1 MVSGP
6 GMPGALF
13 VKGTDMPEEQQN
25 LFSGDELAVQ
35 ATDPAARIEALR
47 REIEHNSYLY
57 YALDA
62 PAISDGAFDSL
73 MHELRALEAQHPELI
88 DPSSPTQRVG
98 GYVGDQFAP
107 IQHERRMY
115 SLDDAMDAG
124 ELDEWLGRVE
134 DFFGEIPPLVC
145 ELKIDGSSVA
155 FTFENGR
162 LLKAATRGD
171 GTTGEDITVNV
182 RTVRDVPLRLRDE
195 ALSAIR
201 NTEEPIELRGECYMP
216 KSSFESLNAAAE
228 ANGKSGFANPRNAA
242 AGSLR
247 QKDPQVTAHRDLST
261 FVYAVGDERKLALD
275 TQWDLLQWLK
285 RAGFHVNP
293 DIELVHSAEEVH
305 AFCERSLERR
315 NALPY
320 EIDGVVVKVNSFA
333 QQEAMG
339 YTARAPRW
347 AIAFKFPPEEKTT
360 LLRDIT
366 VQVGR
371 TGKLTPVAEL
381 DPVRVA
387 GSTVARATLHNED
400 EVRRKDVRVGDT
412 IIVRKAGDVI
422 PEILGPVLSL
432 RPADAQPWEMPRVCP
447 SCQSPV
453 VREEGEVDYRCI
465 SIDCPAQAAERLI
478 HWASRGA
485 MDIDGMGE
493 EIIGRLIE
501 SGRVTDVAD
510 YYTLD
515 VVELSML
522 DMGRV
527 NKDGA
532 PIRLGE
538 TVAKKLVAAIDESR
552 TRPLARP
559 LFGLGIRHVG
569 KTMAEALAAAFP
581 SIDALMAA
589 SEEELAAVEG
599 VGPKIARCVYL
610 FFRTPD
616 NVAVIDRLRKRG
628 VSLED
633 DVQAAAEDA
642 LPQTLAG
649 LTFVLTGSLTQSGMT
664 RDEAGAALKAR
675 GAKVSGSVSK
685 KTSYVVAGEAAGSKY
700 DKAIALGVPVLD
712 EEALMH
718 ILETGEVPAG
728 E

>member
-1 MVSGP
+1 
-6 GMPGALF
+6 MPGALF
-13 VKGTDMPEEQQN
+13 VKGTGMPEEQQN
-25 LFSGDELAVQ
+25 LFSGEELAAQ
-35 ATDPAARIEALR
+35 TSDPAVRIEALR

-73 MHELRALEAQHPELI
+73 MHELRALEAKHPELI

-98 GYVGDQFAP
+98 GYVGEQFAP

-201 NTEEPIELRGECYMP
+201 DTEEPIELRGECYMP

-527 NKDGA
+527 NKDGV

-538 TVAKKLVAAIDESR
+538 TVAKKLMAAIDESR

-616 NVAVIDRLRKRG
+616 NVAVIERLRKHG

-700 DKAIALGVPVLD
+700 DKAIALGVPELD
-712 EEALMH
+712 EDALLH

>member
-1 MVSGP
+1 
-6 GMPGALF
+6 MPGALF

-73 MHELRALEAQHPELI
+73 MHELRALEAKHPELI

-98 GYVGDQFAP
+98 GYVGEQFAP

-171 GTTGEDITVNV
+171 GATGEDITVNV

-201 NTEEPIELRGECYMP
+201 DTEEPIELRGECYMP

-432 RPADAQPWEMPRVCP
+432 RPNDAQPWEMPRVCP
-447 SCQSPV
+447 SCQSSV
-453 VREEGEVDYRCI
+453 VREEGEADYRCI

-501 SGRVTDVAD
+501 SDRVTDVAD

-538 TVAKKLVAAIDESR
+538 TVAKKLMAAIDESR

-616 NVAVIDRLRKRG
+616 NVAVIERLRKHG

-712 EEALMH
+712 EDALLH